1 MACMKINFVR
11 VRLHGTVNLSSDGD
25 LSFVV
30 VTIIFL
36 HLHCLQLKKLQSVP
50 WLLQMVDCV

>member
-36 HLHCLQLKKLQSVP
+36 HLHCLQLKKVAVGTVVAS
-50 WLLQMVDCV
+50 DG